1 MLKKY
6 FQRRICSEKEKDI
19 YIVQNKERGSVG
31 VLERLVEEK
40 LYLTI
45 KITID
50 ITSVLCAEKGWK
62 EEDSARLQIH
72 KHLDDKEQLSVTTD
86 FRSDRQ
92 YWEEEGVYK
101 NRFKMGV

>member
-50 ITSVLCAEKGWK
+50 ITSVLCAEKNEK
-62 EEDSARLQIH
+62 KRMMQD
-72 KHLDDKEQLSVTTD
+72 
-86 FRSDRQ
+86 
-92 YWEEEGVYK
+92 Y
-101 NRFKMGV
+101 